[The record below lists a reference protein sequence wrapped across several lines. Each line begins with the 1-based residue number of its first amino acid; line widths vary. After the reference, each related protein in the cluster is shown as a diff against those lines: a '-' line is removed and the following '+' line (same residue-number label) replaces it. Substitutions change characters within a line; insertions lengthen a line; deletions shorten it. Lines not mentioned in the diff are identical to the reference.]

1 MGGNNP
7 FTAFKTH
14 RGTITMSKTKLILL
28 CIVCILFTV
37 SVRVTYADRR
47 YVSDMLI
54 ITLRAGMGREY
65 RVIKTLKTDT
75 PVEVLEENEE
85 YLRVRTDE
93 GEEGWVAKQ
102 YITTAV
108 PKYVIIEGLKKE
120 TNRLN
125 ERIEELEKNK
135 TSLLEQ
141 FEVATQ
147 RHAIKVEE
155 LEADANNSK
164 NEASRLKI
172 KLAQLTEKH
181 NTLVDQS
188 KNVVDLVSKQKRL
201 QTKNVDL
208 NTRAVQLQK
217 ENSDLRDTRRLQW
230 FLAGGCVF
238 FIGWIVGK
246 ISRKKKYY

>member
-1 MGGNNP
+1 
-7 FTAFKTH
+7 
-14 RGTITMSKTKLILL
+14 MSKVKLILL
-28 CIVCILFTV
+28 FIVCILLSV
-37 SVRVTYADRR
+37 SVRVTHADRR

-65 RVIKTLKTDT
+65 RVIKTLKTNT
-75 PVEVLEENEE
+75 PVEVLEESEE
-85 YLRVRTDE
+85 YLRVLTDE

-102 YITTAV
+102 YITSEV

-125 ERIEELEKNK
+125 ERIEELEKDK
-135 TSLLEQ
+135 ASLLEK
-141 FEVATQ
+141 FEVVTQ
-147 RHAIKVEE
+147 RHATKKEE
-155 LEADANNSK
+155 LETDASK
-164 NEASRLKI
+164 RKKEASILKI

-181 NTLVDQS
+181 NTLIDQS

-201 QTKNVDL
+201 QAKNVDL
-208 NTRAVQLQK
+208 NTRAEQLQK
-217 ENSDLRDTRRLQW
+217 ENSDLKDTRRLQW